1 MPRVPS
7 LPPVVSLAPLPRIRI
22 PKHATS
28 ELLEELT
35 DPVNFIVGALIIV
48 RHEGLT
54 ILTYI
59 RLVAALWVAAAV
71 ASPVVAGA
79 LWPKL
84 ELGDPVPYGLT
95 LLGAGAITLLPGRL
109 DSLHRDGR
117 YGTGYPIRLRKR
129 LAIAEVVVAVAAAI
143 FILAWQFG
151 GPGHHTTLR
160 AVFWAAGAV
169 SISDLITMTACAN
182 VVFWRNM
189 LVEAEGLLRFL
200 PCRPVP
206 AATKT
211 VS

>member
-1 MPRVPS
+1 MAF
-7 LPPVVSLAPLPRIRI
+7 LPPVASLAPLPRVRI
-22 PKHATS
+22 PTHVTG

-54 ILTYI
+54 LLTYV

-79 LWPKL
+79 FWPKL
-84 ELGDPVPYGLT
+84 ELGDPVPYGLM
-95 LLGAGAITLLPGRL
+95 LLGAGAITLIPGRV
-109 DSLHRDGR
+109 DDLHRDGR
-117 YGTGYPIRLRKR
+117 YGTGYPIKLRRR
-129 LAIAEVVVAVAAAI
+129 LAIVEMVVAAAAAI

-160 AVFWAAGAV
+160 AVIWAAGAV

-182 VVFWRNM
+182 VVFWRNL
-189 LVEAEGLLRFL
+189 LVAAEGLLQFW
-200 PCRPVP
+200 PFKP
-206 AATKT
+206 APGTTPTA
-211 VS
+211 S